1 MGLGRMDIDEALDR
15 WVREGL
21 LAPET
26 ALRLRE
32 DAGAV
37 AARRRRRVVQGV
49 VAATAAIVLV
59 LAAGLFLRDAWEGLG
74 AAVQSLLIA
83 GAGLGLFIAGLVWEV
98 REREA
103 GTSPAAGTAAGAG
116 GRIVSYGLQAAGLG
130 ALVVAYGFSAGAWP
144 SGDVGG
150 RVVGALAFVTP
161 AAALAAVAERNRV
174 MPTVVLVGAY
184 AFFAVGLARFAAEP
198 SDAGIWILDGIFVVV
213 TAGLANAIRI
223 RISSGSPGAAG
234 MEGDEADRAD
244 ERLEQLL
251 VAFAAHLYVG
261 FPLLFAT
268 WAGPLDEGSDAF
280 YLLDGW
286 LVVVTAAAAWGV
298 HGAPEPLRRGW
309 MERLLPFSLFLGI
322 LLAFPTVL
330 AAWDGSTLAVAG
342 VVAGVGLLGLS
353 YGLRTGVRG
362 VVEVACLAL
371 VVAAWTF
378 TVSEGSPVAGAAA
391 LAGTAALLFW
401 LARRIGGGEAG
412 DGGAPPPPAA
422 PEGVP

>member
-32 DAGAV
+32 DAGEV

-49 VAATAAIVLV
+49 VAATAAVVLV
-59 LAAGLFLRDAWEGLG
+59 LAAGLFLRDVWEGLG

-83 GAGLGLFIAGLVWEV
+83 GAGLALFVGGVVWEGRA
-98 REREA
+98 REE
-103 GTSPAAGTAAGAG
+103 PASSGDPAG
-116 GRIVSYGLQAAGLG
+116 GVGGRVVAYGLQAAGLG
-130 ALVVAYGFSAGAWP
+130 ALAVAYGYSDEAWP
-144 SGDVGG
+144 SGFLPGQVIG
-150 RVVGALAFVTP
+150 VLAFLTP
-161 AAALAAVAERNRV
+161 AAALAAVAGRNRV

-184 AFFAVGLARFAAEP
+184 AFFAVGLARFAADP
-198 SDAGIWILDGIFVVV
+198 SDAGVWILDGIFVVV
-213 TAGLANAIRI
+213 TLGIANAIRV
-223 RISSGSPGAAG
+223 RVSSGSPAAPG
-234 MEGDEADRAD
+234 TTGDEGNGAD

-261 FPLLFAT
+261 FPLLFVT
-268 WAGPLDEGSDAF
+268 WAGPLDGGADSF

-298 HGAPEPLRRGW
+298 HGAPEVLRRAW
-309 MERLLPFSLFLGI
+309 MERLIPLSLIAGV

-330 AAWDGSTLAVAG
+330 AAAEGSTLGVAG
-342 VVAGVGLLGLS
+342 VVAGVGLVGLS

-362 VVEVACLAL
+362 VAEAACLAL
-371 VVAAWTF
+371 VVAAWTY
-378 TVSEGSPVAGAAA
+378 TVSEGSPLAGAAA

-401 LARRIGGGEAG
+401 LARRIGGGG
-412 DGGAPPPPAA
+412 GGAVAPPTS
-422 PEGVP
+422 PEGGP